1 MDLEHMHAVYIL
13 CIVHVHDVVTD
24 WSYALV

>member
-1 MDLEHMHAVYIL
+1 MDLEYSLLFNIL